1 MAFKKPGEDMPSFD
15 KVRRMGK
22 KAFLN
27 TKTTAEGEGAK
38 APEAE
43 AERKPAKEV
52 HKAAEVERAP
62 ARDDEAAPI
71 ADSGTTDTNRP
82 AENRPAK
89 AGQVEAEP
97 KPLPEPTASKTG
109 NGARRTPAPVVSGKT
124 LTLKARVQLP
134 AQGHSKLFD
143 QASAAYGEKEA
154 LQFILKAALPA
165 YDEAL
170 RSGAISEPLP
180 EYPAGNGSVQV
191 SRALSVEAFEQAK
204 AMLDPLGMV
213 PAGTLAAKICRN
225 ALAYHFKNP

>member
-27 TKTTAEGEGAK
+27 TETTAEGEGAK

-82 AENRPAK
+82 ARTGPPRRARSRPNRNRCPSLRRQKRA
-89 AGQVEAEP
+89 
-97 KPLPEPTASKTG
+97 TARVGRPRRSYP
-109 NGARRTPAPVVSGKT
+109 ARR
-124 LTLKARVQLP
+124 
-134 AQGHSKLFD
+134 
-143 QASAAYGEKEA
+143 
-154 LQFILKAALPA
+154 
-165 YDEAL
+165 
-170 RSGAISEPLP
+170 
-180 EYPAGNGSVQV
+180 
-191 SRALSVEAFEQAK
+191 
-204 AMLDPLGMV
+204 
-213 PAGTLAAKICRN
+213 
-225 ALAYHFKNP
+225 